1 MDKKGAQTAIK
12 AQVPMAE
19 MLTYE
24 PTLTSL
30 TGGRGA
36 FHMEF
41 SHYEQVPA
49 QTQQKIIEDSR
60 RKKEEK
66 EK

>member
-1 MDKKGAQTAIK
+1 
-12 AQVPMAE
+12 MAE

-24 PTLTSL
+24 PVLTSM

-49 QTQQKIIEDSR
+49 QSQQKIIEEKKR
-60 RKKEEK
+60 EKEERDK
-66 EK
+66 